1 MKEVESFV
9 CLFPLLKSLERKER
23 DGWTDITPQYISG
36 GGTAHY
42 YGTLRI
48 SRFTY
53 NATAGREAA
62 TAARAIKIKF
72 GLIMPS
78 FCSLYYL
85 WAKTKGIQRGTD
97 KNLLLTRASKMLVHC
112 ADMRYT
118 LFYFF
123 AAATAF
129 PAAFIHLLKASF
141 SFFDF
146 FFAFPIQFGHMRMR
160 SLVSLPPFFV
170 CAAHQTV
177 KAQEDR
183 RRRHCRS
190 TFSPMRKRGRTQ
202 KK

>member
-53 NATAGREAA
+53 NATAGRAAA
-62 TAARAIKIKF
+62 TAARAIEIKF
-72 GLIMPS
+72 GLIIPS

-85 WAKTKGIQRGTD
+85 WAKTKGIQRGTGE
-97 KNLLLTRASKMLVHC
+97 NLLLTRASKMLVHC

-129 PAAFIHLLKASF
+129 PAAVIHLLKASF
-141 SFFDF
+141 FLLLTF
-146 FFAFPIQFGHMRMR
+146 
-160 SLVSLPPFFV
+160 SLPFQSNSGTCGCGVWFP
-170 CAAHQTV
+170 
-177 KAQEDR
+177 
-183 RRRHCRS
+183 
-190 TFSPMRKRGRTQ
+190 SPLFLSARPIRQ
-202 KK
+202 